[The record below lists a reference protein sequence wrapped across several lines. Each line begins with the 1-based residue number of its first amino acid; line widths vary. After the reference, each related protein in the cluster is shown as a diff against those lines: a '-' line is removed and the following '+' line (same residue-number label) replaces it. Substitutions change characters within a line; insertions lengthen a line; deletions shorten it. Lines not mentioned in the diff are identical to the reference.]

1 MRSFLVV
8 MIVACGGSPKPAAP
22 PPPTGGDDSCEPGRC
37 LDDISRAIGDRR
49 DEARAC
55 YDHAHLSQP
64 GKLFM
69 NFQID
74 AAGKVIETSQGMQDD
89 QISDASVVSC
99 VGDVIKKIKF
109 AKSARGKTTRA
120 YHRFEFTPQH

>member
-1 MRSFLVV
+1 MRWFLVIV
-8 MIVACGGSPKPAAP
+8 MIACGGGHKPTP
-22 PPPTGGDDSCEPGRC
+22 PPPAGGDGSCEPGRC
-37 LDDISRAIGDRR
+37 LEDVSRVIGDHR
-49 DEARAC
+49 DDARAC
-55 YDHAHLSQP
+55 YDHAHMKEP

-74 AAGKVIETSQGMQDD
+74 AAGNVTETSQGMQDD
-89 QISDASVVSC
+89 QISDAKIVDC

-109 AKSARGKTTRA
+109 AKSPGGKTTRA

>member
-1 MRSFLVV
+1 MRSLLVV
-8 MIVACGGSPKPAAP
+8 MLVACGGSPKPAAP
-22 PPPTGGDDSCEPGRC
+22 PPPPGGDNSCEPGRC
-37 LDDISRAIGDRR
+37 LEDISRVIGEHR

-74 AAGKVIETSQGMQDD
+74 GAGNVTDTSQGMQDD
-89 QISDASVVSC
+89 QISDAGVVAC
-99 VGDVIKKIKF
+99 VGDVIKQIKF
-109 AKSARGKTTRA
+109 AKSGSGKTTRA